1 MILLFRVFTRLHF
14 PSRGIVQ
21 VFYVV
26 PYVPIKMYGLALYA
40 KLIVIRMIDY
50 DAVLIMLLSY
60 RHTMRWYDVERS
72 KYASNP

>member
-1 MILLFRVFTRLHF
+1 MPFPVEELYKYLIL
-14 PSRGIVQ
+14 
-21 VFYVV
+21 V

-60 RHTMRWYDVERS
+60 RHTMRWYDVEGS